1 MYKMKSKKQG
11 AHEAFGW
18 SFFIRNIDEQVAT
31 TIFVIVTVYDRRS
44 IPFTHIFLLFFFLI
58 GGKKKRGL
66 VQSLR
71 IRRAVD

>member
-1 MYKMKSKKQG
+1 MKSKKQG

-44 IPFTHIFLLFFFLI
+44 IPFTHIFFTFFLI
-58 GGKKKRGL
+58 GGKKRGWCKVL
-66 VQSLR
+66 E
-71 IRRAVD
+71 

>member
-44 IPFTHIFLLFFFLI
+44 IPFTHTFCFFSLI
-58 GGKKKRGL
+58 GGKKKEGM

>member
-44 IPFTHIFLLFFFLI
+44 IPFTHILFFSLI
-58 GGKKKRGL
+58 GGKKEGM

-71 IRRAVD
+71 IRRSVD

>member
-44 IPFTHIFLLFFFLI
+44 IPFTHSFFLFFIF
-58 GGKKKRGL
+58 
-66 VQSLR
+66 
-71 IRRAVD
+71 

>member
-1 MYKMKSKKQG
+1 MKSKKQG

-44 IPFTHIFLLFFFLI
+44 IPFTHIFFIFLI
-58 GGKKKRGL
+58 GGKKRGWCKVL
-66 VQSLR
+66 E
-71 IRRAVD
+71 